1 MESEHPMSL
10 GDQVEAAYMAAERM
24 SMRVTKDSP
33 AGAKVF
39 QYPLKF
45 KVSVLCLQHH
55 GISLE
60 LIISENNIVWA
71 VWWCN

>member
-1 MESEHPMSL
+1 MESEGPVSL
-10 GDQVEAAYMAAERM
+10 IGQVEAAYVAAERM

-45 KVSVLCLQHH
+45 KVSVPLPA
-55 GISLE
+55 ISWDF
-60 LIISENNIVWA
+60 IGTY
-71 VWWCN
+71 